1 MFRAVS
7 ANDFFLASKFDV
19 DNDGT
24 LDKQEQTQ
32 LRKTMVSVLLTQY
45 NAVPKAAD
53 QVHTALHVH
62 CSRFHWWS
70 TYSSTWMAI
79 GGLSSGLCYRR
90 RLAVQERADLLKKFT
105 RDLDKTVQVCH
116 GSTIRACMTWI

>member
-32 LRKTMVSVLLTQY
+32 LRKTMVSVLLTRY
-45 NAVPKAAD
+45 NAVPKADD
-53 QVHTALHVH
+53 QVHTALHAH
-62 CSRFHWWS
+62 CSRSHPVVCVFER
-70 TYSSTWMAI
+70 M
-79 GGLSSGLCYRR
+79 GGDRW
-90 RLAVQERADLLKKFT
+90 T
-105 RDLDKTVQVCH
+105 
-116 GSTIRACMTWI
+116 